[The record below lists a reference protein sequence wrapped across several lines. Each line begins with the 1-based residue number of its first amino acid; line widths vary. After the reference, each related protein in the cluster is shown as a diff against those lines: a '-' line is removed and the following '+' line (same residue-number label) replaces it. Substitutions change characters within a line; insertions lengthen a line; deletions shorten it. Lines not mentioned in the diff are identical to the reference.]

1 MINNRFY
8 VHAQEAPLDE
18 TPTRTHKKPKPASRK
33 TGLVR
38 LVRGLVLLLAA
49 FAGLRYLPGL
59 LLAALPG
66 WQNLFSVCAPA
77 DLARLAGQLA
87 LLLPVGVLVGTFLE
101 FCKLIWSKK
110 PYKQMA
116 AFLYGFLLFVLALI
130 RNAAGLFLPTPS
142 AHEEK
147 PYPAEDTEPFRI
159 DPDLLG
165 QLDDRLEQ
173 DFAAARKNNQ
183 TKED

>member
-1 MINNRFY
+1 MINDRFY
-8 VHAQEAPLDE
+8 VHAPEAPLDE

-38 LVRGLVLLLAA
+38 LVRRLVLLLAA

-77 DLARLAGQLA
+77 DLARLIGQLV
-87 LLLPVGVLVGTFLE
+87 LLLPAGVLVGIFLE

-116 AFLYGFLLFVLALI
+116 AFLYGFLLFVWALI
-130 RNAAGLFLPTPS
+130 RNAAGLFLPS
-142 AHEEK
+142 AREEK

-159 DPDLLG
+159 DPDLLD

-173 DFAAARKNNQ
+173 DFAAARKNNK
-183 TKED
+183 TKEA